1 MGSAPTGDEDS
12 FKESKS
18 CGWCVKGVK
27 SSSQKLRLPDVTT
40 ELSDD
45 EFANPESGW
54 AHKSCCGAIRQAAS
68 AKRAAA
74 ASEPQRMRLRNA
86 EPKPERENRPA
97 QGGRST
103 HDEQGTSGEPSAY
116 WSSIQSGNRR
126 RSLEATG
133 GPGAAS
139 RDETP
144 APWRPEAGG
153 EESAQQM
160 SPPTA
165 SGVPSEHVQT
175 FAPHQLGGLATSTA
189 ASQRRELTGT
199 APRAPPSSV
208 EARVAVG
215 SLTPWTRLTP
225 EEALV
230 RGQAESLLK
239 VM

>member
-116 WSSIQSGNRR
+116 WSSIQSGNCRRAHSEHSLDPSAGQVHRNDRR
-126 RSLEATG
+126 R
-133 GPGAAS
+133 GAALQ
-139 RDETP
+139 P
-144 APWRPEAGG
+144 A
-153 EESAQQM
+153 
-160 SPPTA
+160 
-165 SGVPSEHVQT
+165 
-175 FAPHQLGGLATSTA
+175 
-189 ASQRRELTGT
+189 
-199 APRAPPSSV
+199 
-208 EARVAVG
+208 
-215 SLTPWTRLTP
+215 
-225 EEALV
+225 ALPDVDHV
-230 RGQAESLLK
+230 RGHDLCAADVLWRLVVDKRYKAQGSRRSRRSPR
-239 VM
+239 